1 MIRFLKNNEINR
13 VAWDT
18 CINASVQG
26 LIYAQSWYLDLVS
39 PGWCALAE
47 EDYSRVMPLPVK
59 KKYGIPYLMQP
70 LYAQQLGVFSP
81 SPVTA
86 DELKTWISAIPDQ
99 YRYVALN
106 LNSLN
111 ETRDA
116 GFPVRMNNNYLLS
129 LENEYLQTEA
139 AYSANTRRNLQK
151 AFGLNIRFDGSAD
164 ELISLKSVN
173 TAKGRRRVDPG
184 FVKTFISTALEKG
197 AGFIC
202 TARAGEKAVAS
213 VFFLHY
219 RSRIY
224 YLIPVSDQEGK
235 EKKAMFAIV
244 DIIIQKFSGSRLVL
258 DFEGSNIPGLA
269 RFFEGFGAVNDPYPS
284 LRINRLPFPFNK
296 FRIS

>member
-1 MIRFLKNNEINR
+1 MKRFFKNNEIDR
-13 VAWDT
+13 HAWDK
-18 CINASVQG
+18 CIDSSVQG
-26 LIYAQSWYLDLVS
+26 LIYSQSWYLDLVS
-39 PGWCALAE
+39 PGWCALVE
-47 EDYSRVMPLPVK
+47 EDYSRVMPLPLK
-59 KKYGIPYLMQP
+59 KKYGIPYVMQP
-70 LYAQQLGVFSP
+70 LYVQQLGVFSP

-86 DELKTWISAIPDQ
+86 EELKTWIRAIPDQ
-99 YRYVALN
+99 YLYVALN

-129 LENEYLQTEA
+129 LDKDYLQTEA
-139 AYSANTRRNLQK
+139 GYSANTRRNLQK
-151 AFGLNIRFDGSAD
+151 AIGLSINFDASAD
-164 ELISLKSVN
+164 ELISMKSGN
-173 TAKGRRRVDPG
+173 TAKGRRKVDPV
-184 FVKTFISTALEKG
+184 FVKKFISAALEKG

-202 TARAGEKAVAS
+202 TARSDGKACAS

-219 RSRIY
+219 RNRLY
-224 YLIPVSDQEGK
+224 YLIPVSDAVGK

-244 DIIIQKFSGSRLVL
+244 DLIIQKFSGSRLIL

-284 LRINRLPFPFNK
+284 LKINRFPFPLNK